1 MTFSQTTPERW
12 RDFTIRQAV
21 NDDCAAVRELV
32 FGVLRE
38 HGLEPDGNTTDADLY
53 DIEAGYRDGWFVVA
67 EGEDGAIIGS
77 AGIYRLDEQ
86 TCELRKMYLAPAAR
100 GCGLG
105 KHLLELSLKA
115 ARELG
120 FRRVTLE
127 TASALQDAIR
137 LYTRYGFRPFTPEH
151 LAARADCAYFLGLEE
166 EFNTETQR
174 HGGAEKNT

>member
-1 MTFSQTTPERW
+1 MTFSQPTPERW
-12 RDFTIRQAV
+12 RNFTIRLATN
-21 NDDCAAVRELV
+21 NDCVAVRELV
-32 FGVLRE
+32 FDVLRE
-38 HGLEPDGNTTDADLY
+38 HGLDPDGRTTDADLY
-53 DIEAGYRDGWFVVA
+53 DLEASYQDGWFVVVA
-67 EGEDGAIIGS
+67 GEDGAIIGS
-77 AGIYRLDEQ
+77 TGIYRLNEQ

-105 KHLLELSLKA
+105 KHLLELSLQM

-151 LAARADCAYFLGLEE
+151 LAARADCAYFLD
-166 EFNTETQR
+166 FNHEGHKTPIV
-174 HGGAEKNT
+174 